1 MMKHGD
7 FMIFYLKTSNV
18 IACIHV
24 NFISEVII
32 LWEQILRTQKRKIR
46 KPSASYIYFFF
57 LAYKGLNKEIVMIE
71 S

>member
-57 LAYKGLNKEIVMIE
+57 
-71 S
+71 

>member
-1 MMKHGD
+1 MLKHGD

-46 KPSASYIYFFF
+46 KPSASYIYIIF
-57 LAYKGLNKEIVMIE
+57 LGLNKEIVMIE

>member
-1 MMKHGD
+1 MFVCKSMMKHGD
-7 FMIFYLKTSNV
+7 FMIFYLKT
-18 IACIHV
+18 ACIHV

-46 KPSASYIYFFF
+46 KPSASYIYIFF
-57 LAYKGLNKEIVMIE
+57 LGLNKEIVMIE

>member
-7 FMIFYLKTSNV
+7 FMIFYLKT
-18 IACIHV
+18 ACIHV

-46 KPSASYIYFFF
+46 KPSASYIYIFFF
-57 LAYKGLNKEIVMIE
+57 RVK
-71 S
+71 